1 MCPKKLKL
9 WTKITIEGLCLWA
22 HTMHGLFLQACVSNV
37 SQERLKRATLQ
48 CCLHVV
54 APGSLSMGPFIKSN
68 LRGPW
73 TEHTGK
79 FYNLFVLYQGCRQ
92 THWYMPISG
101 NEKRVINFLWF
112 QNWVFSNKIN
122 LPSLVSCWC
131 HFYQRKPAARTEA
144 IECWIAFLRIYCP
157 IYALENLNCK
167 RSDIC
172 LWHGLIWDCSFQ
184 KFIRIP

>member
-48 CCLHVV
+48 CRLHVM

-73 TEHTGK
+73 TEHTAK

-112 QNWVFSNKIN
+112 QNWVFLKQNKSPFFGLLLMPLLPEKAGSKNWSHWMLNSLPQN
-122 LPSLVSCWC
+122 LLSHLCI
-131 HFYQRKPAARTEA
+131 RKSE
-144 IECWIAFLRIYCP
+144 L
-157 IYALENLNCK
+157 
-167 RSDIC
+167 
-172 LWHGLIWDCSFQ
+172 
-184 KFIRIP
+184 